1 MNVID
6 VEIVVKAGDFTEW
19 RL

>member
-6 VEIVVKAGDFTEW
+6 VEIVVKAGDFIEW